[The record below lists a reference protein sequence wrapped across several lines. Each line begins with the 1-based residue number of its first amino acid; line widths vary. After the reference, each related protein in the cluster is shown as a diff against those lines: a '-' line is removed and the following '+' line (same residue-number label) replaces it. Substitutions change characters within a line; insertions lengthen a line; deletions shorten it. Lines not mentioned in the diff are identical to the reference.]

1 MTLISDQRL
10 TVAVCD
16 TQPVVVEGLRAMLVG
31 SAYQLL
37 EPSRNL
43 ESLAHTMVTLSP
55 RTALVDKAL
64 GSVEVTDWLSR
75 EQVRGTSAV
84 IVWGASFT
92 ENEALRFLQ
101 AGARGVL
108 RKTARLES
116 LTACLNAVCNGA
128 TWMDDNL
135 FHAAGGYGAFGR
147 TELTAREQQVLELV
161 EQGLRNKDI
170 ARELGIR
177 PGTVKIHL
185 KHIFEKSGVRGRF
198 GLALSGFRER
208 YAAENLTAE
217 VRHEMLSA

>member
-16 TQPVVVEGLRAMLVG
+16 TQPVVIEGLRAMLAG
-31 SAYQLL
+31 SAYRLL

-43 ESLAHTMVTLSP
+43 ESLAQTLVTLSP
-55 RTALVDKAL
+55 RAALVDKAL
-64 GSVEVTDWLSR
+64 GPVEVTDWLTR
-75 EQVRGTSAV
+75 VQVRGTSAV

-116 LTACLNAVCNGA
+116 LSACLNAVCNGA

-135 FHAAGGYGAFGR
+135 FHAAGGYGAAFGR

-208 YAAENLTAE
+208 YAPEA
-217 VRHEMLSA
+217 LSA

>member
-1 MTLISDQRL
+1 MTFLTDQRL
-10 TVAVCD
+10 PVAVCD
-16 TQPVVVEGLRAMLVG
+16 TQPVVVEGLRALLAG
-31 SAYQLL
+31 SPGYRLL
-37 EPSRNL
+37 EPCRSL
-43 ESLAHTMVTLSP
+43 DSLAQTIVTLSP
-55 RTALVDKAL
+55 RAAMVDKAL
-64 GSVEVTDWLSR
+64 GPVEVIDWLSR
-75 EQVRGTSAV
+75 SAMRGNTSV

-92 ENEALRFLQ
+92 ESEALRFLQ

-108 RKTARLES
+108 RKTAKLDA
-116 LTACLNAVCNGA
+116 LTGCLNAVCNGA
-128 TWMDDNL
+128 TWMDDDI

-208 YAAENLTAE
+208 YAPEGLTA
-217 VRHEMLSA
+217 